1 MKKRFSF
8 CAAHGQP
15 ASAASAAAL
24 HHRGQPGLLIV
35 DVPPYGHF
43 IAPGTPGAGKSAL
56 LRDAESAILYPEML
70 GSVYRFRTEDNCQ
83 EDGDAQ

>member
-24 HHRGQPGLLIV
+24 HHRGTSGLMFL
-35 DVPPYGHF
+35 DVPPYGHVF
-43 IAPGTPGAGKSAL
+43 TWSKPGAGKSAL
-56 LRDAESAILYPEML
+56 LHTLIQDALKI
-70 GSVYRFRTEDNCQ
+70 GRTGGQ
-83 EDGDAQ
+83 HAQ

>member
-24 HHRGQPGLLIV
+24 YHGGRPGLMFL
-35 DVPPYGHF
+35 DVPPNGHVF
-43 IAPGTPGAGKSAL
+43 AWSQPGAGKSAL
-56 LRDAESAILYPEML
+56 FHSLIQDALKTGRA
-70 GSVYRFRTEDNCQ
+70 GGQHDQ
-83 EDGDAQ
+83 